1 MSWLSKA
8 HNANEMGPIGDWHK
22 KVRGVDSGGKKKKKK
37 SGKDGSSSASSES
50 GAPEA
55 IDPHAFDRN
64 VLEEGRQGLQ
74 LMDEAYPRILAN
86 QQKYGGAFA
95 RNEVDIASQRSQA
108 ERDAINANGKQN
120 RQAIL
125 DASPEISKANTSIM
139 DRLNEL
145 GASKIEQNLNA
156 QALGDLAL
164 GGRLSADDTRES
176 QQAARAGMQAR
187 GLNRGQ
193 GAAVAEVLNRQQ
205 FSEGRLNQRRGF
217 ASAVDAQTQARKAN
231 DSSIANNAFNT
242 LGAFWDPQARMFGHG
257 GSQVSGQISGP
268 NSYAPYL
275 GAAQDVGKTNQ
286 MAQTGIA
293 MQNQKL
299 QQELYGFNVNRE
311 DSNYWNMMNMNASN
325 ANAAAQQKQNNTNG
339 WISAAGSVLAIAA
352 MAFL

>member
-1 MSWLSKA
+1 MSVQYYGHTSKA
-8 HNANEMGPIGDWHK
+8 MSK
-22 KVRGVDSGGKKKKKK
+22 KSKKK
-37 SGKDGSSSASSES
+37 SGPPKAEGSPAEM
-50 GAPEA
+50 

-125 DASPEISKANTSIM
+125 DASPEIAKANTSIM

-187 GLNRGQ
+187 GLQRGQ

-205 FSEGRLNQRRGF
+205 FSEGRLNQRRAF
-217 ASAVDAQTQARKAN
+217 ASGVDAQTQARKAG
-231 DSSIANNAFNT
+231 DASIANNAFNT

-268 NSYAPYL
+268 ASYQPYL
-275 GAAQDVGKTNQ
+275 NSANDVGRTNQATQAGIATNNQNLAQDAYQFG
-286 MAQTGIA
+286 
-293 MQNQKL
+293 
-299 QQELYGFNVNRE
+299 VNRE
-311 DSNYWNMMNMNASN
+311 DSNYWSQLNMESSN
-325 ANAAAQQKQNNTNG
+325 ANAAAQRKQSNTNG

-352 MAFL
+352 LAFL